1 MKKESVKVNFIY
13 NIMYQILVLILPL
26 ITAPYL
32 SRVMGGDSIGIYSY
46 TQAFASYF
54 VLLAMLG
61 VENYGNREI
70 ARVRDNDQ
78 KRVQTFWNIFAVQ
91 FVLTIVF
98 VGIYIGYLLIVQP
111 KYMVIYFLQLF
122 YVISAGFNVNWFFFG
137 MEKFKLTVTRNL
149 IIKVLTTACIFLFVK
164 DSNDLWL
171 YTLILSLG
179 TLISNMM
186 VWPFLRKYITFIKPS
201 WSEVK
206 KHIVPNLKLFIP
218 VVAVSL
224 YNIMDKLML
233 GSMATYTEVG
243 FYTYAEKIVQV
254 PVTVIIALG
263 TVMMPHVSNLISNG
277 EEEACKKLFHKAMLF
292 VMFMSVAFTFG
303 MANLAPV
310 FSTWYYGKHFGRC
323 GLFMMW
329 LSPVIIFKSWANLVR
344 TQLIIP
350 YGHDN
355 IYILSVSAGAVVNL
369 IANIMLIPRMAGL
382 GAIIG
387 TICAEFM
394 VCFIQFWKTRKQVNY
409 LPYLKD
415 GLGFGI
421 IGCVM
426 YCFMKVVGLATLSY
440 HELTELIIR
449 FACGTACYLL
459 LSLFY
464 IIYIKKEKDIIN
476 SIFKGVKKKLH
487 R

>member
-224 YNIMDKLML
+224 YNIMDKL
-233 GSMATYTEVG
+233 V
-243 FYTYAEKIVQV
+243 
-254 PVTVIIALG
+254 
-263 TVMMPHVSNLISNG
+263 
-277 EEEACKKLFHKAMLF
+277 
-292 VMFMSVAFTFG
+292 
-303 MANLAPV
+303 
-310 FSTWYYGKHFGRC
+310 
-323 GLFMMW
+323 
-329 LSPVIIFKSWANLVR
+329 
-344 TQLIIP
+344 
-350 YGHDN
+350 
-355 IYILSVSAGAVVNL
+355 
-369 IANIMLIPRMAGL
+369 IANKI
-382 GAIIG
+382 
-387 TICAEFM
+387 
-394 VCFIQFWKTRKQVNY
+394 
-409 LPYLKD
+409 
-415 GLGFGI
+415 
-421 IGCVM
+421 
-426 YCFMKVVGLATLSY
+426 
-440 HELTELIIR
+440 
-449 FACGTACYLL
+449 
-459 LSLFY
+459 
-464 IIYIKKEKDIIN
+464 
-476 SIFKGVKKKLH
+476 
-487 R
+487 